1 MKLDILVIAVHPD
14 DAELA
19 CSGTI
24 LKHVALGKK
33 VGIVDLTRGELG
45 TRGTEETRAEEAE
58 TSAKILGLQIREN
71 LGFRDGFFTNDE
83 HHRMEV
89 LKMVRKYKPE
99 IIIAN
104 ALTDRHP
111 DHGRAGD
118 LVNDAV
124 FLSGLQKIETIV
136 DGEKQASHR
145 PRLFLQFI
153 QDTYIKPDIIV
164 DISEHIDKK
173 VESIKA
179 FKTQFYVPGAKVD
192 GLETYISSPEFFDS
206 ILGRAREFGKS
217 IGAGYG
223 EGFTSRKLLG
233 VDNLF
238 NLK

>member
-33 VGIVDLTRGELG
+33 VGILDLTRGELG
-45 TRGTEETRAEEAE
+45 TRGTAETRAEEAE
-58 TSAKILGLQIREN
+58 VSAKILGLHAREN
-71 LGFRDGFFTNDE
+71 LGFRDGFFVNDE
-83 HHRMEV
+83 HHRLEV
-89 LKMVRKYKPE
+89 IKAIRKYQPE
-99 IIIAN
+99 IIIGN
-104 ALTDRHP
+104 AVEDRHP
-111 DHGRAGD
+111 DHGRAGS
-118 LVNDAV
+118 LVNDSI

-136 DGEKQASHR
+136 DGESQKPHR

-153 QDTYIKPDIIV
+153 QDTYIQPDIIV
-164 DISEHIDKK
+164 DISDHIDKK

-179 FKTQFYVPGAKVD
+179 FKTQFYVAGENENEPA
-192 GLETYISSPEFFDS
+192 TYISSPEFFDS

-217 IGAGYG
+217 IGATYG
-223 EGFTSRKLLG
+223 EGFTSKRLLG

-238 NLK
+238 DLR